1 MPRRFALAS
10 VLVLIGFPT
19 WAQSSIGMC
28 DIDMIGMIG
37 SLEWTLDPD
46 GGENVATLEKNG
58 RTHTGR
64 VIAVRPHMDGVKV
77 NIRFD
82 DMPLFETIEVVVMKT
97 SDLSRVGFVELVRE
111 GDEQVV
117 SVIMPFEDAT
127 CLARTR

>member
-1 MPRRFALAS
+1 
-10 VLVLIGFPT
+10 
-19 WAQSSIGMC
+19 MC